1 MDDGDRAYNGILHDE
16 NDGVGGKGELG
27 QKMTRSGQTI
37 VRLGMC
43 R

>member
-1 MDDGDRAYNGILHDE
+1 MDDGERAYNGILHDE
-16 NDGVGGKGELG
+16 NDDVNEKGELG

-37 VRLGMC
+37 VRLGRC